1 MIICVG
7 GEDDKVVLRSVEMFD
22 PDTCRWKPL
31 ACLPFAISKH
41 GMVSSGTCMYDTCA
55 DPESF
60 LEEVQLFRVFFY
72 FSKLG
77 EIGSKYH
84 YKLAIIDQPV
94 KRPWWTNTDC
104 WLVSFVV
111 LQGI

>member
-41 GMVSSGTCMYDTCA
+41 GMVSSGTYMYDMCQVTRFWYLLHNCKVTLNTCFHTQL
-55 DPESF
+55 ESA
-60 LEEVQLFRVFFY
+60 VA
-72 FSKLG
+72 
-77 EIGSKYH
+77 H
-84 YKLAIIDQPV
+84 
-94 KRPWWTNTDC
+94 
-104 WLVSFVV
+104 
-111 LQGI
+111 

>member
-41 GMVSSGTCMYDTCA
+41 GMVSSGTYMYDTCA
-55 DPESF
+55 IQKVFSEG
-60 LEEVQLFRVFFY
+60 VQLFLRFF
-72 FSKLG
+72 FTGFIHVREMSGKFKFFKVRELSG
-77 EIGSKYH
+77 NFM
-84 YKLAIIDQPV
+84 LCQ
-94 KRPWWTNTDC
+94 
-104 WLVSFVV
+104 
-111 LQGI
+111 